1 NCLERTVR
9 FIVIIGSKIGEYMKH
24 ISIIISSIFI
34 LFFAGCSIDSIST
47 NTFPTYEHQ
56 AVHKDVSK
64 VYYPIE
70 GENISVPSAYV
81 VNFDTGDVLFD
92 KNSNQSLPV
101 ASMSKTM
108 SELLVLE
115 AIERGDLQWEE
126 KIPISEYAYT
136 ISNTLGIDIIA
147 FEKDETYTVQE
158 LFEAMAI
165 RSSNGATIALAEA
178 VAGSES
184 KFVNQMNQK
193 AKELG
198 LTNSSFVNST
208 GLTNYHIKNFYSVGK
223 LEDSN
228 HMSAYDVV
236 SLAAYLI
243 ENYPQLLEITSQ
255 LAVDFRGT
263 SFESTNIM
271 LPGAIIDYPD
281 FPVDLDVSFKG
292 VDGFKTGYTDE
303 AGYCFVGTTVIEGV
317 GSLSVV
323 IGTKKLLIRFC

>member
-1 NCLERTVR
+1 
-9 FIVIIGSKIGEYMKH
+9 
-24 ISIIISSIFI
+24 
-34 LFFAGCSIDSIST
+34 
-47 NTFPTYEHQ
+47 
-56 AVHKDVSK
+56 
-64 VYYPIE
+64 
-70 GENISVPSAYV
+70 
-81 VNFDTGDVLFD
+81 
-92 KNSNQSLPV
+92 
-101 ASMSKTM
+101 
-108 SELLVLE
+108 
-115 AIERGDLQWEE
+115 
-126 KIPISEYAYT
+126 
-136 ISNTLGIDIIA
+136 
-147 FEKDETYTVQE
+147 
-158 LFEAMAI
+158 
-165 RSSNGATIALAEA
+165 

-184 KFVNQMNQK
+184 KFVTQMNQK

-228 HMSAYDVV
+228 HMSAHDVV

-243 ENYPQLLEITSQ
+243 DDYPQLLEITSQ

-317 GSLSVV
+317 RFISVV
-323 IGTKKLLIRFC
+323 IGAEEMPDRFIETKAIYKELAAQKNGQPKMASTP